1 MTNMD
6 FLPLLVSMRRNL
18 ERGAIPELEFQ
29 LEFYEPLAL
38 RSGDPKVIRT
48 FEELRKEADAGL
60 EYEKVHGQWSLLK
73 HDHPATV
80 RLKAR
85 GYYSDLKVV

>member
-6 FLPLLVSMRRNL
+6 FPPLLVSMRRNL
-18 ERGAIPELEFQ
+18 ERGAFPELEFQ

-38 RSGDPKVIRT
+38 KSGDPTVIST
-48 FEELRKEADAGL
+48 FEEIRKGADAGL
-60 EYEKVHGQWSLLK
+60 EYERVYGQWSLLK

-85 GYYSDLKVV
+85 GYYSELKVA